1 MFLGEGIKEIIL
13 SNDTIQSVEELKE
26 LRQLIN
32 KFLSEKKLVPPL
44 QQHDIIQYSSE
55 FIAQH
60 NKYRQF
66 QKLIAV
72 LINNNAWQAFV
83 ERIPYNRRVLLLP
96 KCLRHSTKCPAKID
110 ELGLLCEQC
119 GNCLIDELITFAED
133 LGYHS
138 IVSEGTGAVS
148 LLLSSGQIECVIGIG
163 CLDSLERSF
172 PLAVKGA
179 IPSIGIPLF
188 NSDCKDSRVD
198 KDWIFEVLPIR
209 NETEWSKQ
217 VNLENIRKEIQL
229 WFSTEKLKAIFGS
242 DNETVLIANKWL
254 EVGGK
259 RWRPLIMTSLY
270 RAMIHDDGLTNESLM
285 KLAISIECFHKAS
298 LVHDDIADNDSE
310 RYGKPALHEEYD
322 VPVALN
328 TGDLLMGYGYQ
339 LIAQS
344 GLNADQISKLLQVAS
359 KGHRDLCIGQGQELV
374 LRKKTSALSIDET
387 IDIFTYKTAPAFEVA
402 LKFGAIA
409 ANGND
414 QLLNILG
421 EYSKALGIA
430 YQIQDDIE
438 DFNQESNI
446 NDINSLRPSLII
458 AILGEKSPL
467 KMQSFY
473 QRYHKKDI
481 SASTELF
488 LWAKND
494 GAIHEAKKMFV
505 EYKQKALDILD
516 QVEDANI
523 KILLFRLVNRILG
536 DITF

>member
-1 MFLGEGIKEIIL
+1 MFLGERIKETIL

-32 KFLSEKKLVPPL
+32 KFLSDKKLVPPL
-44 QQHDIIQYSSE
+44 QQHDIILYSSE
-55 FIAQH
+55 FISQH
-60 NKYRQF
+60 TNYKQF

-198 KDWIFEVLPIR
+198 KDWIFEVLPIK
-209 NETEWSKQ
+209 NEKEWSKQ
-217 VNLENIRKEIQL
+217 VNLENTRKEIQL

-254 EVGGK
+254 EAGGK

-270 RAMIHDDGLTNESLM
+270 RSMIHDDGLTNESLM

-322 VPVALN
+322 VSVALN
-328 TGDLLMGYGYQ
+328 TGDLLTGYGYQ

-344 GLNADQISKLLQVAS
+344 GLNVDQISKLLQVVS

-374 LRKKTSALSIDET
+374 LRRKPKALSIDET
-387 IDIFTYKTAPAFEVA
+387 IDIFTFKTAPAFEVA

-409 ANGND
+409 ANAND

-458 AILGEKSPL
+458 AILGEKSPI

-481 SASTELF
+481 TASTELF
-488 LWAKND
+488 LWAKNE
-494 GAIHEAKKMFV
+494 GAINEAKKMLI

-523 KILLFRLVNRILG
+523 KILLFRLVNRIIG
-536 DITF
+536 DIAF

>member
-1 MFLGEGIKEIIL
+1 M
-13 SNDTIQSVEELKE
+13 
-26 LRQLIN
+26 
-32 KFLSEKKLVPPL
+32 
-44 QQHDIIQYSSE
+44 
-55 FIAQH
+55 
-60 NKYRQF
+60 
-66 QKLIAV
+66 
-72 LINNNAWQAFV
+72 
-83 ERIPYNRRVLLLP
+83 
-96 KCLRHSTKCPAKID
+96 
-110 ELGLLCEQC
+110 
-119 GNCLIDELITFAED
+119 
-133 LGYHS
+133 
-138 IVSEGTGAVS
+138 
-148 LLLSSGQIECVIGIG
+148 LSSGQIECVIGIG

-198 KDWIFEVLPIR
+198 KDWIFEALPIK

-254 EVGGK
+254 EAGGK

-270 RAMIHDDGLTNESLM
+270 RAMIHDDGLTNENLM

-409 ANGND
+409 ANGSD

-488 LWAKND
+488 LWAKNE
-494 GAIHEAKKMFV
+494 GAIHIAKKMLD